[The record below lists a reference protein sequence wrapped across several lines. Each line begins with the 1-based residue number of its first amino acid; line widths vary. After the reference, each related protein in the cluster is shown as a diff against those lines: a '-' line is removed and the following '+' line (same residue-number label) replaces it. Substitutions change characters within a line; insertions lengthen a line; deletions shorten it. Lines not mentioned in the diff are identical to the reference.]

1 MTKYALIALSLG
13 MGANQGLLAV
23 VTYSLPGLVMDLFR
37 MIFTHRNKLFF
48 VIACAS
54 ANMVSALLSNIL
66 VFQMRGIAFL
76 LWMLVAG
83 AAGLLAGLLGEK
95 LFRRLIRVPENR
107 DVMRKRIS

>member
-1 MTKYALIALSLG
+1 MSKKLSK
-13 MGANQGLLAV
+13 MNTC
-23 VTYSLPGLVMDLFR
+23 VTSLKEVWECFIISKTSKCVSDA
-37 MIFTHRNKLFF
+37 KLFF

-54 ANMVSALLSNIL
+54 ANMVSALFSNIL

-83 AAGLLAGLLGEK
+83 AAGLLAGLLGEQ

-107 DVMRKRIS
+107 DVMRNRIS